1 MIVGLVAVGVG
12 ALVTPRMAS
21 AQFGIVTGESRALA
35 LVRAMGVRDVVI
47 GVLLALLAMERAR
60 DTLAWAMFATALVA
74 FVDLAVVMADRRTAA
89 GAPQRPFVRSCWLHA
104 IGAIGFLVTGTVLRA
119 GL

>member
-89 GAPQRPFVRSCWLHA
+89 GALQRPFDRSCWLHA